1 MTEERTGLDRAIGD
15 EPLGDHVLELQ
26 IAEVVDETDEA
37 RSLVFAVPDGSD
49 DPEIPL
55 GACVTPPANS

>member
-1 MTEERTGLDRAIGD
+1 MTEERTGLDRGNWRRAT
-15 EPLGDHVLELQ
+15 GDHVLELQ